1 MGLQLVGFLVDL
13 SVLVMSAQPEEEM
26 QMTEEAGDLQLD
38 EGGKVEETGESK
50 VEERVAA
57 ETKVEEEGVAAEI
70 SDLKLKAACICVK
83 DSSEKEVYNLLIFGA
98 AIKSSI

>member
-13 SVLVMSAQPEEEM
+13 YVLVMSAQPEEEM
-26 QMTEEAGDLQLD
+26 AEEAGDLQLD